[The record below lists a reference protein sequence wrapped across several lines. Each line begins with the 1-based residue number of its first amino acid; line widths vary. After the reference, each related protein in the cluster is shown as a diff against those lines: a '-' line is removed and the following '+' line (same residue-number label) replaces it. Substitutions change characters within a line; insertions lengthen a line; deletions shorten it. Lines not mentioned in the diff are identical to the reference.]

1 MKKSVILLITL
12 LFITAISSLILK
24 NLNDSEEFINEV
36 SINSSL
42 TQTLLTITDVKEEIF
57 GYLKNHKDNLETIL
71 ENISEGIPLSYGSV
85 DMMLMLQSYEPREFN
100 LNELN
105 QTKFIDF
112 LIQNEIEYPDKFYKM
127 ANDVNYTNSKQIDDT
142 ISSYIEET
150 DDKKIAL
157 LRDEFAFFSI
167 DSNNSEV
174 VKCEFDIE
182 VSEVS
187 SKAMYI
193 YDVKNEEVIDFEFSF
208 K

>member
-1 MKKSVILLITL
+1 LKKSVILLITL